1 MMRSLRGLVGAL
13 TTGAAIWA
21 YVGIAVWFFL
31 GTPYAVSATECWD
44 AREDGKVYQCLKNV
58 ARKLR
63 ADSNIATYA
72 TATVA
77 AIIALQLANRNR
89 AEAAERARGDD
100 DTA

>member
-1 MMRSLRGLVGAL
+1 MTFSFRAIVSAL

-31 GTPYAVSATECWD
+31 ATPYAVSAVKCLDE
-44 AREDGKVYQCLKNV
+44 RKDGGMHECLKSV
-58 ARKLR
+58 AKKLR
-63 ADSNIATYA
+63 KDSIIASYA

-89 AEAAERARGDD
+89 AEAALRDD
-100 DTA
+100 GSA